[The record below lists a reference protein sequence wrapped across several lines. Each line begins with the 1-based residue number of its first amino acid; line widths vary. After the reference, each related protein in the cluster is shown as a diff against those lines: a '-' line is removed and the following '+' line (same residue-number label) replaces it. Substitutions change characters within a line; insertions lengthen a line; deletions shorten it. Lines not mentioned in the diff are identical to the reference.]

1 MKKKIIIIGAG
12 TIGLHCAYFLNKN
25 GHEVEIIEAASES
38 DTSGCSHGNCG
49 LIVPSHFVPLA
60 SPGMLKSGMKLI
72 FDAKS
77 PVSLPVLKNIGN
89 IPWFLKFIK
98 AASQEHV
105 RRSAPA
111 LYSLNAESK
120 KLYSEIHSQ
129 NPEKLEWQEKGLL
142 MTSTTSKGFEEEI
155 EIAKIANDLGIE
167 TKILDVGGL
176 KNIQP
181 EVKFNVSGAVWYE
194 CDAHIHPAKYLQWL
208 KKELKS
214 KGVKFHYQTRLINL
228 KTKKGKIVKA
238 ETDTASFTAEEFVLA
253 AGIYSKELAKN
264 LGFSLPLISGKG
276 YSIDFTDTNLKLNI
290 PVILTEAK
298 VALTPF
304 VNSLRLGSGMEFN
317 GRTGQIN
324 MRRVQEMLDRTHDA
338 LPDFPKFEACK
349 LKIWE
354 GLRPVT
360 PDGIPLIGRT
370 KQIENLL
377 VAAGHAMMGV
387 SLAPITG
394 KIISDFVEGKSD
406 DFFSDFLSPNRF

>member
-60 SPGMLKSGMKLI
+60 SPGMLKSGMKMI
-72 FDAKS
+72 FDNKS

-89 IPWFLKFIK
+89 IPWFLKFVK
-98 AASQEHV
+98 AANMEHV
-105 RRSAPA
+105 RHSAPA
-111 LYSLNAESK
+111 LYNLNTESK
-120 KLYSEIHSQ
+120 KLYSEIHRQ
-129 NPEKLEWQEKGLL
+129 YPENLEWQEKGLL
-142 MTSTTSKGFEEEI
+142 MTCTTSKGFKEEI
-155 EIAKIANDLGIE
+155 EIAKVANELGIV
-167 TKILDVGGL
+167 TKILDSGGL
-176 KNIQP
+176 KNIEP
-181 EVKFNVSGAVWYE
+181 DVKFNVSGAVWYE
-194 CDAHIHPAKYLQWL
+194 CDAHIHPAKYIQWL
-208 KKELKS
+208 KNELKS
-214 KGVKFHYQTRLINL
+214 KGVKFHFQSRLINL
-228 KTKKGKIVKA
+228 KTQHGKIVKA
-238 ETDTASFTAEEFVLA
+238 EIDTASFTADEFVLA

-304 VNSLRLGSGMEFN
+304 ANSLRLGSGMEFN
-317 GRTGQIN
+317 GKTGQIN
-324 MRRVQEMLDRTHDA
+324 VRRVQEMLDRTHDA
-338 LPDFPKFEACK
+338 LPDFPKLEACK

-360 PDGIPLIGRT
+360 PDGIPLIGRS
-370 KQIENLL
+370 KQFENLL

-394 KIISDFVEGKSD
+394 KIISDLVESKSD
-406 DFFSDFLSPNRF
+406 GFFSDFLSPNRF

>member
-1 MKKKIIIIGAG
+1 MKKKIVIIGAG

-49 LIVPSHFVPLA
+49 LLVPSHFIPLA
-60 SPGMLKSGMKLI
+60 SPGMLKSGMKMI
-72 FDAKS
+72 FDTKS
-77 PVSLPVLKNIGN
+77 PVSLPVLKNIGY
-89 IPWFLKFIK
+89 IPWFLKFIN

-105 RRSAPA
+105 RRTAPA
-111 LYSLNAESK
+111 LYSLNTESK
-120 KLYSEIHSQ
+120 KLYSEIHRQ
-129 NPEKLEWQEKGLL
+129 YPENLEWQEKGLL
-142 MTSTTSKGFEEEI
+142 MTCTTSKGFKEEI
-155 EIAKIANDLGIE
+155 ETAKIANDLGIV
-167 TKILDVGGL
+167 TKILDAGGL
-176 KNIQP
+176 KNIEP
-181 EVKFNVSGAVWYE
+181 DVKFNVSGAVWYE

-208 KKELKS
+208 KNELKS
-214 KGVKFHYQTRLINL
+214 RGVQFHYQTLLINL
-228 KTKKGKIVKA
+228 KTQKGKIVKA
-238 ETDTASFTAEEFVLA
+238 ETDTNHFEADEFVLA

-304 VNSLRLGSGMEFN
+304 DNSLRLGSGMEFN
-317 GRTGQIN
+317 GKTGRIN
-324 MRRVQEMLDRTHDA
+324 LRRVQEMLDRTHDA
-338 LPDFPKFEACK
+338 LPGFPKFETRK

-360 PDGIPLIGRT
+360 PDGVPLIGRP

-394 KIISDFVEGKSD
+394 KIISDFVDGKQGGSYGEIYR
-406 DFFSDFLSPNRF
+406 LNRF

>member
-1 MKKKIIIIGAG
+1 MKKKIVIIGAG

-25 GHEVEIIEAASES
+25 GHEVEIIEAASEL
-38 DTSGCSHGNCG
+38 DTCGCSHGNCG

-60 SPGMLKSGMKLI
+60 SPGMLKSGMKMI

-77 PVSLPVLKNIGN
+77 PVSLPVLKNIWN
-89 IPWFLKFIK
+89 IPWFLKFVK
-98 AASQEHV
+98 AASVEHV
-105 RRSAPA
+105 RRTAPA
-111 LYSLNAESK
+111 LFSLNVESK
-120 KLYSEIHSQ
+120 KLYREIHGQ

-142 MTSTTSKGFEEEI
+142 MTSTTSKGFKEEI

-167 TKILDVGGL
+167 TKILDAGGL

-181 EVKFNVSGAVWYE
+181 DVKFNVSGAVWYE
-194 CDAHIHPAKYLQWL
+194 CDAHLHPAKYLQWL

-228 KTKKGKIVKA
+228 KTQKGEIVKA
-238 ETDTASFTAEEFVLA
+238 VTDTASFTADEFVLA

-276 YSIDFTDTNLKLNI
+276 YSIDFTDTHFKLNI

-317 GRTGQIN
+317 GKTGRIN

-338 LPDFPKFEACK
+338 LPNFPKFEASK

-360 PDGIPLIGRT
+360 PDGVPLIGRS
-370 KQIENLL
+370 KHVENLL

-387 SLAPITG
+387 SLAPVTG
-394 KIISDFVEGKSD
+394 KIISDLVEGKSD
-406 DFFSDFLSPNRF
+406 GFYSYFLSPNRF

>member
-1 MKKKIIIIGAG
+1 MKKKIVIIGAG

-60 SPGMLKSGMKLI
+60 SPGMLKSGMKMI
-72 FDAKS
+72 FDHKS

-89 IPWFLKFIK
+89 IPWFLKFVK
-98 AASQEHV
+98 AASAEHV
-105 RRSAPA
+105 RRSAPT
-111 LYSLNAESK
+111 LYSLNIESK

-129 NPEKLEWQEKGLL
+129 YPKNLEWQEKGLL
-142 MTSTTSKGFEEEI
+142 MTCTTSKGFKEEI

-167 TKILDVGGL
+167 TKILDAGGL
-176 KNIQP
+176 KNIEP
-181 EVKFNVSGAVWYE
+181 DVKFNVSGAVWYE
-194 CDAHIHPAKYLQWL
+194 CDAHIQPANYLQWL
-208 KKELKS
+208 KNELKS
-214 KGVKFHYQTRLINL
+214 KGVKFHFHSRLINL
-228 KTKKGKIVKA
+228 KTQNGKIVKA
-238 ETDTASFTAEEFVLA
+238 ETDTTHFEADEFVLA

-276 YSIDFTDTNLKLNI
+276 YSIDFPDTHLKLNI

-304 VNSLRLGSGMEFN
+304 ANSLRLGSGMEFN
-317 GRTGQIN
+317 GKTGQIN
-324 MRRVQEMLDRTHDA
+324 FLRVQEMLDRTHDA
-338 LPDFPKFEACK
+338 LPDFPKVKAQK

-394 KIISDFVEGKSD
+394 KIISDLVESKSD
-406 DFFSDFLSPNRF
+406 GFFSDFLSPNRF